1 MAVMKPRTLIL
12 RTAGTN
18 CDAELAHAFELS
30 GAVAETMHLNRLIE
44 SPEVLDGYDLMGLP
58 GGFSYGDDIAAGRIF
73 ANRIRHRLYGALR
86 GFIAAGKP
94 LIGVCNGFQVLVR
107 AGLLP
112 AFELPLDSPPPQV
125 ATLADNAQARFID
138 RWVPVRADP
147 RSICVWTRGLDAFDL
162 PIAHGEGR
170 FVAPEDVLNRLE
182 SQGQIAL
189 RYAENPNG
197 SMRDIAGVCD
207 PTGLVLGLMPHPERF
222 THVTQHPTW
231 TRKIVEPAG
240 LRFFQNA
247 VEHVAT
253 ASPATA

>member
-1 MAVMKPRTLIL
+1 MKPRTLIL

-18 CDAELAHAFELS
+18 CDTELAHAFELA
-30 GAVAETMHLNRLIE
+30 GASAERVHLNRLVE
-44 SPEVLDGYDLMGLP
+44 SPELLEGYDLMGIP

-73 ANRIRHRLYGALR
+73 ANRLRHRLYTALR

-94 LIGVCNGFQVLVR
+94 VIGVCNGFQVLVR

-112 AFELPLDSPPPQV
+112 AFELPTDNPPSQV

-138 RWVPVRADP
+138 RWVPVRAEP
-147 RSICVWTRGLDAFDL
+147 RSICVWTRGLDGFDL

-170 FVAPEDVLNRLE
+170 FVAPDDVLDRLE

-197 SMRDIAGVCD
+197 SQRNIAGICD
-207 PTGLVLGLMPHPERF
+207 PSGLVLGLMPHPERF
-222 THVTQHPTW
+222 THATQHPTW
-231 TRKIVEPAG
+231 TRTKVEPAG
-240 LRFFQNA
+240 LKFFQNA
-247 VEHVAT
+247 VEHAVTASAAT
-253 ASPATA
+253 A